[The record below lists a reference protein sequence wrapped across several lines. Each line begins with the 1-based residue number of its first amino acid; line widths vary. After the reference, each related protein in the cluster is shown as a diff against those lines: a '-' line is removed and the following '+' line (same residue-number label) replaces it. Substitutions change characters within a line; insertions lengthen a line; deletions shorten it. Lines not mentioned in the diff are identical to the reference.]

1 MGNDYLTISL
11 LHGNEDSVGDG
22 QDVGAVCGRRK
33 GSDGEK
39 TCEDRYSLHSS
50 NPPWIGYPT
59 EDIFTERE
67 NRNAPLD
74 EEILLKRNNLLPDA
88 LLLLTATIWG
98 FAFVAQRAGMEH
110 MGPFLFNG
118 VRFALGSAVL
128 IPLLLARRSR
138 MSGMLR
144 SAVPGGLIAGLIL
157 FGGASLQQAGLV
169 FTTAGKA
176 GFITGLYVVIVP
188 LLGFFWKQKT
198 GSGTWVGTLLAVA
211 GLCLLSVRKGLS
223 FAPGDLMVLAGA
235 FFWAAHVQVIGHY
248 TRRLDPIALALVQ
261 FMVCSVLS
269 IVAALAFETVRIQSL
284 SDAAL
289 PLGYSGFL
297 SVGIAYTLQIVA
309 QRRANPSHAA
319 IIMSLE
325 TVAAALGGWI
335 VLSETMSNRSI
346 AGCALMLAGMV
357 TSRFAG
363 KRTRR

>member
-1 MGNDYLTISL
+1 
-11 LHGNEDSVGDG
+11 
-22 QDVGAVCGRRK
+22 
-33 GSDGEK
+33 
-39 TCEDRYSLHSS
+39 
-50 NPPWIGYPT
+50 
-59 EDIFTERE
+59 
-67 NRNAPLD
+67 
-74 EEILLKRNNLLPDA
+74 
-88 LLLLTATIWG
+88 
-98 FAFVAQRAGMEH
+98 

-118 VRFALGSAVL
+118 VRFALGSVVL
-128 IPLLLARRSR
+128 IPLLLVRRGR
-138 MSGMLR
+138 ISGMLR
-144 SAVPGGLIAGLIL
+144 SALPGGLIAGLIL

-198 GSGTWVGTLLAVA
+198 GSGTWVGALLAVA
-211 GLCLLSVRKGLS
+211 GLCLLSVTKGLS

-269 IVAALAFETVRIQSL
+269 IVAALAFETFRVQSL
-284 SDAAL
+284 ADAAL

-335 VLSETMSNRSI
+335 VLSETMSKQSI

-357 TSRFAG
+357 TSRLAG